1 MFEYGV
7 IMTTNTLI
15 DPARIVTAHGPELG
29 NYRLGLVRY
38 ESEKWGR
45 IITALNAGWTILVA
59 PGDGSSAF
67 DLSVTDDSK
76 FDVLPV
82 ASDGV

>member
-1 MFEYGV
+1 MA
-7 IMTTNTLI
+7 TNTLI
-15 DPARIVTAHGPELG
+15 DPDRVVTAGGRDLG

-45 IITALNAGWTILVA
+45 IITALDAGRTILVA
-59 PGDGSSAF
+59 PVDGSHAF